1 MEIIFY
7 VLFFSITGFSIFCIV
22 WPLFSK
28 GPDLIEGKVLD
39 LKKDKELCPSPVS
52 ELDPMPVTQFYIE
65 IPIYVLK
72 LKTEA
77 KNIFYF
83 KMTREDY
90 EDLKHKKIM
99 GKKIKILFSR
109 DLTNLYLKE
118 WYKI

>member
-1 MEIIFY
+1 MEALYY
-7 VLFFSITGFSIFCIV
+7 VLFILIIGLSIFSIV
-22 WPLFSK
+22 WPLLSK
-28 GPDLIEGKVLD
+28 GLELMEGRVLD

-65 IPIYVLK
+65 VPIYVLK

-90 EDLKHKKIM
+90 EDLKHKKII

>member
-1 MEIIFY
+1 MRIALSIAIGVIAFWA
-7 VLFFSITGFSIFCIV
+7 LFVTLLQ
-22 WPLFSK
+22 LFLK
-28 GPDLIEGKVLD
+28 GPELIEGRVLD

-90 EDLKHKKIM
+90 EDLKHKKII

>member
-1 MEIIFY
+1 MKIILSIAIGLICFWA
-7 VLFFSITGFSIFCIV
+7 LFVTLLQ
-22 WPLFSK
+22 LFLK
-28 GPDLIEGKVLD
+28 GPELIEGRVLD
-39 LKKDKELCPSPVS
+39 MKKDKELCPSPVS
-52 ELDPMPVTQFYIE
+52 ELDPLPITQFYIE

-72 LKTEA
+72 LKTKA

-90 EDLKHKKIM
+90 EDLKYKKM
-99 GKKIKILFSR
+99 VGKKIKILFSR